1 MSSIDSSSNTSSD
14 TISDASPAVSSKT
27 VVIIGIVVL
36 GIIASCILFV
46 YFKSSSNNTPSSSN
60 NTPSS
65 SNNTPSSSNNTPVPA
80 PVPPIWQVCGGG
92 NDPNHMPSTKP
103 DVVFQE
109 NQFVQKQ
116 LDQNKQ
122 IFKAT
127 FGTSSQLGLDVTEIF
142 CNLLSNKVADNFQ
155 MTDKFGGDPYPNVS
169 KVLYIWYQHN
179 TM

>member
-46 YFKSSSNNTPSSSN
+46 YFK
-60 NTPSS
+60 SS